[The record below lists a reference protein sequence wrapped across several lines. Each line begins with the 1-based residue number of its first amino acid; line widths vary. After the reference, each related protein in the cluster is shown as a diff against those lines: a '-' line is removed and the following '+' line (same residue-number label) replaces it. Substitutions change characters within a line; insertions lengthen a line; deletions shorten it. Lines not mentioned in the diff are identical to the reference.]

1 MAFGRSLRIR
11 DLRYFWPARC
21 PIFGGCLF
29 TAAVSLRLVTRD
41 NPGEMGGR
49 VASPTFV
56 GRVQELQLL
65 EAARGRAADAEPAVV
80 LVGGEAGVGKT
91 RLVAELTDRSATD
104 ETRVLVGHCVPVGD
118 GALPYAPIVE
128 ALRALVADIGLAAV
142 RELIG
147 PSWPEVAR
155 LPVLGPSDS
164 TRPPDQAA
172 QGRLFELLLGLLGRL
187 SEQAPLVLVIEDL
200 HWADRSTRDLL
211 AFLARNLRRERVLMV
226 VTYRNDEPGQQ
237 RFGPYLAE
245 LDRGR
250 LVERIELARLDQVQ
264 TEAQLVGILGAAPA
278 ADLMEEVFARS
289 EGNPFFTEELL
300 AVVRSGSSEL
310 SATLRDL
317 LRGRVQT
324 LPEPAQH
331 LLEVVAVAGRQ
342 VPHRLVAA
350 VAGLDDRQLD
360 GALREA
366 VASQLLVTRPGQ
378 DGYDLRHALLR
389 EVIDADL
396 LPGERA
402 RLHTALAHTLA
413 DLLGSG
419 ELDWSGSAAEVA
431 VHWDRAGDLP
441 KALEWSVRAG
451 VEADGIY
458 AYAEALQHYGRAL
471 DLWDRVT
478 DAQARAG
485 MDRVELLQRAARVAD
500 ASRDVAGALA
510 LIDLALGAVDPT
522 ADPIR
527 AGLLH
532 ERRGLYLMATRD
544 LQARF
549 EALAEAVRLIPP
561 DPPSRERARVL
572 ASFAEALVLAART
585 EQARAASK
593 EAVAIARQ
601 LGAELELGR
610 ALVALG
616 GTQVDSGS
624 FQAAVVS
631 LREACRLAERHADLD
646 TLGRAYGWLGDAL
659 MQAGHLED
667 AVEVSLSGREPL
679 RRLGLEGQWQDTFLV
694 VLAAKALFKLGRW
707 DQAHGLA
714 TQALAKAQ
722 PEQIYV
728 FLTVATLEV
737 ARGEFQAAEAHLE
750 TIKERSLSL
759 TGMPSHARQHAALV
773 AELRVWQGRLKEAQ
787 AAVQDGLD
795 RVVKTD
801 ERMRSGRLLCLA
813 MRIAADQAELGRARH
828 EPDEVEAAVR
838 AADSLAS
845 RAAAMA
851 PNPLVPG
858 ATPVLTTPAVAA
870 LWEGERARLE
880 GRSDP
885 ILWQKAAAAWSALG
899 RPYPAAYAQWRQAEA
914 LLAARA
920 PRGQAEE
927 TLRAAYALAVRLQAA
942 PLRRELE
949 LLAQRGRVRLE
960 VPAEPA
966 VVEPEVPSVAASLG
980 LTRREAE
987 VLALVAAGR
996 TNQQI
1001 GQALF
1006 ITPKTVGVHVSRIL
1020 AKLGVAGRGEAAAVA
1035 HRLGL
1040 DKP

>member
-1 MAFGRSLRIR
+1 
-11 DLRYFWPARC
+11 
-21 PIFGGCLF
+21 
-29 TAAVSLRLVTRD
+29 
-41 NPGEMGGR
+41 MGGR
-49 VASPTFV
+49 VASSTFV
-56 GRVQELQLL
+56 GRIEELQTL
-65 EAARGRAADAEPAVV
+65 EAARRRAATTEPAVV
-80 LVGGEAGVGKT
+80 LVGGEAGIGKT
-91 RLVAELTDRSATD
+91 RLVTELAARCATD
-104 ETRVLVGHCVPVGD
+104 GTRVLAGGCVPVGE

-128 ALRALVADIGLAAV
+128 ALRALLTDLGAAAV
-142 RELIG
+142 RELVG
-147 PSWPEVAR
+147 PSWPELAR
-155 LPVLGPSDS
+155 LLPALGEPDRSGQS
-164 TRPPDQAA
+164 DQAA
-172 QGRLFELLLGLLGRL
+172 QARLFELLLGLLGRL
-187 SEQAPLVLVIEDL
+187 SEQTPLVLVVEDL
-200 HWADRSTRDLL
+200 HWADRSTRHLL
-211 AFLARNLRRERVLMV
+211 AFLVRNLRWERVLLV

-237 RFGPYLAE
+237 QLGPYLAE
-245 LDRGR
+245 LDRAGR
-250 LVERIELARLDQVQ
+250 LERIELARLDQIE
-264 TEAQLVGILGAAPA
+264 TGAQLVGILGAAPTA
-278 ADLMEEVFARS
+278 ELVDAVFARS

-300 AVVRSGSSEL
+300 AVVRAGSGEL
-310 SATLRDL
+310 PATLRDL
-317 LRGRVQT
+317 LRGRVQA
-324 LPEPAQH
+324 LPQPAQH
-331 LLEVVAVAGRQ
+331 VLKVVAVAGRQ
-342 VPHRLVAA
+342 VPHRLLAA

-360 GALREA
+360 RAVREA

-378 DGYDLRHALLR
+378 DGYDVRHALLG

-402 RLHTALAHTLA
+402 WLHIALARTIA
-413 DLLGSG
+413 SLLSSG
-419 ELDWSGSAAEVA
+419 QLNWSGSAAEVA

-441 KALEWSVRAG
+441 NALEWSVRAA

-471 DLWDRVT
+471 ELWDRVT
-478 DAQARAG
+478 DAEARAG
-485 MDRVELLQRAARVAD
+485 VDRVALLQRAARVAD
-500 ASRDVAGALA
+500 ASRDVARALA
-510 LIDLALGAVDPT
+510 LIDLALSEVDPAVDPV
-522 ADPIR
+522 R

-549 EALAEAVRLIPP
+549 EALAEAVGLIPA

-572 ASFAEALVLAART
+572 ASFAEALVLASRID
-585 EQARAASK
+585 EARAASE

-631 LREACRLAERHADLD
+631 LREACRLAEKHADLD

-659 MQAGHLED
+659 MQAGRLED

-679 RRLGLEGQWQDTFLV
+679 RRLGLEGQWQDTFLMM
-694 VLAAKALFKLGRW
+694 LAAKALFKLGRW
-707 DQAHGLA
+707 DEANGLA

-722 PEQIYV
+722 PEQVFV
-728 FLTVATLEV
+728 FLTVAMLEV

-759 TGMPSHARQHAALV
+759 AGMPSHARQHAALV
-773 AELRVWQGRLKEAQ
+773 AELRLWQGRLKEAQ

-795 RVVKTD
+795 RVAETD
-801 ERMRSGRLLCLA
+801 ERMRSGRLLCLG
-813 MRIAADQAELGRARH
+813 MRVEADQAELGRARH
-828 EPDEVEAAVR
+828 DPDEVEAAVR

-858 ATPVLTTPAVAA
+858 ATPVLTTSAVAS
-870 LWEGERARLE
+870 LFDGERARLE
-880 GRSDP
+880 GRSDS

-914 LLAARA
+914 LLASRT
-920 PRGQAEE
+920 PRGQAEGP
-927 TLRAAYALAVRLQAA
+927 LRAAHAVAVRLGAA

-949 LLAQRGRVRLE
+949 SLAHRGRIRLE

-1001 GQALF
+1001 GQTLF
-1006 ITPKTVGVHVSRIL
+1006 IAPKTAGVHVSRIL

-1040 DKP
+1040 DRQ